1 MKRLRLPF
9 ALLALA
15 ALAAC
20 SVLPPRESPDIY
32 LLPQTAAAA
41 TLAAAAPLPWQLRV
55 DTPQADHLLDGS
67 RIAVVP
73 EPGRITVYKGARWA
87 APAPR
92 LLRDRLIDTLR
103 AAGRLAG
110 VSSDGEGLYTEY
122 RLDSQL
128 RAFQSEYHDGRPVA
142 VVRLDAILID
152 VARNRAVATRSF
164 VVEQAADGAAVP
176 QVVAAF
182 GRASDTLAAQVSA
195 WAIDAGERDRQTGAA
210 SH

>member
-1 MKRLRLPF
+1 MKRLRLPS

-20 SVLPPRESPDIY
+20 SVLPPRESHDIY
-32 LLPQTAAAA
+32 LLPEQ
-41 TLAAAAPLPWQLRV
+41 AAAPQAGAAPLSWQLRV
-55 DTPQADHLLDGS
+55 DTPQADRLLDGN

-92 LLRDRLIDTLR
+92 LLRDRLIDALR
-103 AAGRLAG
+103 TTGRLAG

-128 RAFQSEYHDGRPVA
+128 RAFQSEYRDGRPVA
-142 VVRLDAILID
+142 VVRLDAILVD
-152 VARNRAVATRSF
+152 VARNRGVATRSF
-164 VVEQAADGAAVP
+164 VAEQPADGTAVP

-182 GRASDTLAAQVSA
+182 GRACDALAAQVGT
-195 WAIDAGERDRQTGAA
+195 WAVDAGERDRRANAA
-210 SH
+210 SR

>member
-1 MKRLRLPF
+1 MKRLLLPL

-15 ALAAC
+15 TLAAC
-20 SVLPPRESPDIY
+20 SVLPPRENPDVY
-32 LLPQTAAAA
+32 LLPTAAAA
-41 TLAAAAPLPWQLRV
+41 PQAETAPLPWQLRV
-55 DTPQADHLLDGS
+55 DTPQADRMLDGN

-92 LLRDRLIDTLR
+92 LLRDRLIDALR
-103 AAGRLAG
+103 ATGRLAG

-122 RLDSQL
+122 RLDSHL
-128 RAFQSEYHDGRPVA
+128 RAFQSEYRSGRPVA
-142 VVRLDAILID
+142 VVRLDAILVD

-164 VVEQAADGAAVP
+164 VAEQAAEGTAVP

-182 GRASDTLAAQVSA
+182 GRASDALAAQVGA
-195 WAIDAGERDRQTGAA
+195 WVVEQGQR
-210 SH
+210 HWPP

>member
-1 MKRLRLPF
+1 MKRLRLLPGLF
-9 ALLALA
+9 ALA
-15 ALAAC
+15 ALSAC

-32 LLPQTAAAA
+32 LLPQAAAA
-41 TLAAAAPLPWQLRV
+41 PQADATPLPWQLRV
-55 DTPQADHLLDGS
+55 DTPQADRLLDGN

-92 LLRDRLIDTLR
+92 LLRDRLIDALR
-103 AAGRLAG
+103 TAGRLAG

-128 RAFQSEYHDGRPVA
+128 RAFQSEYRDGRPVA
-142 VVRLDAILID
+142 VVRLDAILVD
-152 VARNRAVATRSF
+152 VARNRGVATHSF
-164 VVEQAADGAAVP
+164 AAEQPADGAAVP

-182 GRASDTLAAQVSA
+182 GRACDALVAQASA
-195 WAIDAGERDRQTGAA
+195 WAIDAGERDRQARDDRR
-210 SH
+210 